1 MSKNKIAKLLLA
13 LGIGVAT
20 VASGVATAGCNPS
33 NNGGSPSGSEQTQK
47 YTVTFDLNGGDGTAP
62 SAKEVEE
69 GGKVTAPNEPSR
81 KNYDFDG
88 WYTAATGGTKWNFGT
103 DVVSEDITLYAHW
116 TEKQQGGEVT
126 PDGTL
131 SVLTEDTLT
140 SFGEGDEIAGVVYEV
155 KAGKKV
161 VLGVPAGTGECYLI
175 AIPADAYTNEG
186 QSNKTFSIKIGANT
200 VVYSNANGWG
210 YPSEDLS
217 EEPVDFS
224 GITTIEV
231 TAEAD
236 VTIHIALAPKALFD
250 SEDPGGDTEY
260 EDVTTTVDLSIPLG
274 IFGSGSGNKTT
285 EEYKYNNVVSFEA
298 GVYFDT
304 GVGKADVNNQQKKI
318 YFDLQGVE
326 NSITFSCKGGN
337 SATVTLYKVGTDG
350 DTTIKEYG
358 AITTAQEG
366 LTSGTLAAGKYY
378 LKSTGSGRFYDIS
391 YTQKLEKSAPTSLKV
406 TSAVTKFLV
415 GTEFVNTNIST
426 ALVYANGREDS
437 ITTGAA
443 IDASAYKKD
452 VPGTYEIKVSYTAS
466 YDGKD
471 VPLEGTCTVYVYGV
485 ESLKLSDHSVDAQR
499 ITHPVQKLFK
509 TGDTFNSDNLAVT
522 GVCSTPG
529 VTEKENFVLPKANVT
544 ATVSAMTAGKQTVT
558 VTAYQKTASYEI
570 NVVDLSSAQKDKVI
584 VDSTA
589 ANVTTNQSGVLVT
602 KSVND
607 ALQAFVLMGTPAD
620 TVKTIEMKA
629 GTYTEKVEVNIP
641 NVHIVAAE
649 GVAANQIIIEYNAM
663 NGIVDPSG
671 TTSYSTDGSATFSI
685 REGATG
691 FYAKGI
697 TLQNWYNTNDRYN
710 EAKTITSG
718 TQAVACLVQAD
729 KAVFEGV
736 RFSSYHDTLYAQ
748 KGRQYYHQ
756 CYIEGRTDYI
766 FGDSGVAYFDDC
778 DIMSIGAG
786 TNENNGGYVLA
797 TKGVAGMKYGF
808 VFNNCDF
815 TGDDQ
820 VRDHSVSIARGWE
833 ANMTI
838 AVLNSRISKAFSLE
852 AYGQKTTYPDGA
864 EYTKDLNDRYG
875 KMNADPNPAQL
886 FEYNN
891 TGDGALTQ
899 DLINSAKDGVIE
911 KMCTVLTAD
920 QAELYTKENIFAAN
934 NVPSLFKDEWAGS
947 VEQAV
952 VTIYK
957 GTAEVAKIYD
967 YVGSTLEQAQL
978 TAAMEGKVPDGQ
990 KIKGY
995 YTANGGS
1002 VEFDLATRL
1011 TATVSIYVEYED
1023 YVAPQSVTHT
1033 LEVPASGQWSANTQI
1048 GSDSF
1053 FTVIA
1058 NNNSKVTKIEGVKQG
1073 NSSYTKNDK
1082 NLSFTSQFSLT
1093 SGGIKSATTG
1103 HGIGFTIPEGKTAK
1117 VTVYAA
1123 AKSDKPTVTLTV
1135 YNGGNSQAITDLK
1148 IDGQAASA
1156 LGYLATADNS
1166 VTEYSFTIN
1175 AAGTIG
1181 IGGDGGGAYIYG
1193 LIVEIIG

>member
-1 MSKNKIAKLLLA
+1 MMSKNRIAKLLLA

-20 VASGVATAGCNPS
+20 VTSGVAVAGCNPES
-33 NNGGSPSGSEQTQK
+33 GGGTPSGSEQTQK
-47 YTVTFDLNGGDGTAP
+47 YTVKFDLNGATGTAP
-62 SAKEVEE
+62 DSKQVDE
-69 GGKVTAPNEPSR
+69 GGKVSKPDDPSWTGHT
-81 KNYDFDG
+81 FDG
-88 WYTAATGGTKWNFGT
+88 WYTAATGGTKWNFDSST
-103 DVVSEDITLYAHW
+103 VTEDVTLYAHW
-116 TEKQQGGEVT
+116 TDSQQGGDVT
-126 PDGTL
+126 ADGML
-131 SVLTEDTLT
+131 AVLTAENFTA
-140 SFGEGDEIAGVVYEV
+140 FNEGDSGENDVPDVEYEV
-155 KAGKKV
+155 KADKKV
-161 VLGVPAGTGECYLI
+161 VLNVPTGAGECYLL
-175 AIPADAYTNEG
+175 ALPTDAYINEG
-186 QSNKTFSIKIGANT
+186 QSTKTFSIKIGTET
-200 VVYSNANGWG
+200 VTYSNTNNWG
-210 YPSEDLS
+210 MPSEDLS
-217 EEPVDFS
+217 EEPIDFS

-231 TAEAD
+231 SATAD
-236 VTIHIALAPKALFD
+236 VTIHIALAPKTIFD
-250 SEDPGGDTEY
+250 SEGPGGETEY
-260 EDVTTTVDLSIPLG
+260 ENVTTTVDLSIPWKK
-274 IFGSGSGNKTT
+274 FGNGTKTT
-285 EEYKYNNVVSFEA
+285 EVYEYNNVLSFDA
-298 GVYFDT
+298 GVYFDSTSGIT
-304 GVGKADVNNQQKKI
+304 GNTCNNQKQKI
-318 YFDLQGVE
+318 FFNLQGRT
-326 NSITFSCKGGN
+326 NSIKFDAKGAG
-337 SATVTLYKVGTDG
+337 SGTLILYKEDGTEEKSFG
-350 DTTIKEYG
+350 T
-358 AITTAQEG
+358 ITTAQLNLTADG
-366 LTSGTLAAGKYY
+366 LVAGKYY
-378 LKSTGSGRFYDIS
+378 LSSSDGALRIGNIS
-391 YTQKLEKSAPTSLKV
+391 YTQELEKSAPTSLKV

-415 GTEFVNTNIST
+415 GTTFDNTNIST
-426 ALVYANGREDS
+426 TLVYANEREDA
-437 ITTGAA
+437 ITTGAI
-443 IDASAYKKD
+443 IDASAYNKD
-452 VPGTYEIKVSYTAS
+452 VPGTYQIKVSYTANYNEQS
-466 YDGKD
+466 I
-471 VPLEGTCTVYVYGV
+471 PLEGTCTVYVYGV
-485 ESLKLSDHSVDAQR
+485 DSLKLSDHSVDAQR
-499 ITHPVQKLFK
+499 VTHPVQKLFK

-522 GVCSTPG
+522 GECSTPG
-529 VTEKENFVLPKANVT
+529 VTEKENFVLPKANVSVT
-544 ATVSAMTAGKQTVT
+544 APTMTAGKQTVT

-671 TTSYSTDGSATFSI
+671 TTSYSTDGSATFSV

-697 TLQNWYNTNDRYN
+697 TLQNWYNTNERYN
-710 EAKTITSG
+710 EAKAITSN

-748 KGRQYYHQ
+748 KGRQYYYQ

-786 TNENNGGYVLA
+786 TEENNGGYVLA

-833 ANMTI
+833 PNMTI

-911 KMCTVLTAD
+911 NMCTVLTEE
-920 QAELYTKENIFAAN
+920 QAALYTKENIFAAS
-934 NVPSLFKDEWAGS
+934 NVSSLFKDEWAGS

-957 GTAEVAKIYD
+957 GTEEVAKIYD
-967 YVGSTLEQAQL
+967 YVGSTLEQEQL
-978 TAAMEGKVPDGQ
+978 TAAMSGKVPAGQ
-990 KIKGY
+990 QIKGY
-995 YTANGGS
+995 YTENGGA
-1002 VEFDLATRL
+1002 VEFELTTRL
-1011 TATVSIYVEYED
+1011 TATVSIYVEYENF
-1023 YVAPQSVTHT
+1023 VAQEETIEFKTWTQSTVTSGKVDAGT
-1033 LEVPASGQWSANTQI
+1033 IIDKASTG
-1048 GSDSF
+1048 
-1053 FTVIA
+1053 
-1058 NNNSKVTKIEGVKQG
+1058 
-1073 NSSYTKNDK
+1073 K
-1082 NLSFTSQFSLT
+1082 NLVTVKLLIQSDFKGSKM
-1093 SGGIKSATTG
+1093 SGGNDPLATNHIQAG
-1103 HGIGFTIPEGKTAK
+1103 DKGDLLEFILEEGYTYKITMYCGAASSTTA
-1117 VTVYAA
+1117 T
-1123 AKSDKPTVTLTV
+1123 TVTL
-1135 YNGGNSQAITDLK
+1135 NGSTQNTGAGQTDLK
-1148 IDGQAASA
+1148 CEWTG
-1156 LGYLATADNS
+1156 L
-1166 VTEYSFTIN
+1166 
-1175 AAGTIG
+1175 AAGTYKLSQGNKCRIG
-1181 IGGDGGGAYIYG
+1181 SIT
-1193 LIVEIIG
+1193 IVATPV